1 MLPELIK
8 VNAGRDWLVSA
19 LRNTKVATTG
29 VTAKFWDDTF
39 PRFHSLHSLNSLQP
53 TYSYIC
59 NHPGKEKVTYN
70 QQH

>member
-39 PRFHSLHSLNSLQP
+39 TKFHSALS
-53 TYSYIC
+53 
-59 NHPGKEKVTYN
+59 
-70 QQH
+70 